1 MEDGKVHWEDYEVGS
16 VREYGSVTV
25 SREEIVAFARQFD
38 PQPFHVDEEAARLS
52 PFGGLVASGWHT
64 CALAMRMFCDGE
76 LGRSAAAGSPG
87 VEKVRWVRPVRPGD
101 TLRLRITLL
110 EKRPMRSKP
119 HLGLLRN
126 AWEVVNQAGERV
138 MEMEG
143 WGMVRRRGT

>member
-16 VREYGSVTV
+16 IREYGSVTV

-76 LGRSAAAGSPG
+76 LSRSAAAGSPG

-119 HLGLLRN
+119 HLGLVRN
-126 AWEVVNQAGERV
+126 AWEVVNQAGENV